1 MKRAAQSL
9 NATVLTGGG
18 GWLRQRRDDGAML
31 REIRMRR
38 LTTLGRNVW
47 SLARGYWSSEER
59 WSARLLLVGIIGLN
73 LGMVYASVLLNT
85 ARGTMYNG
93 LQARDAAAFCSA
105 FGTIVALILAY
116 VAVALLRYYLYLTA
130 LKPDWLFL
138 DEATSAIDEDQE
150 EMRIRRRFCTVPS
163 PARCRARPSSASAIA
178 ARSPPIMTGGS
189 QSSATPDGWSRGSW
203 RCNPAVRIA

>member
-18 GWLRQRRDDGAML
+18 RWLRHRRDDGAIL
-31 REIRMRR
+31 REIGMRR
-38 LTTLGRNVW
+38 LTTLGRDVW

-59 WSARLLLVGIIGLN
+59 WSARLLLVGIIGLK
-73 LGMVYASVLLNT
+73 LGMVYASVLFNT
-85 ARGTMYNG
+85 ARDTMYNG

-105 FGTIVALILAY
+105 FGTIVVLILAY

-150 EMRIRRRFCTVPS
+150 EILYRALTSALPGTTIVSIGHRRSLAVYHDRGV
-163 PARCRARPSSASAIA
+163 AIERRPGRLIEGLLA
-178 ARSPPIMTGGS
+178 A
-189 QSSATPDGWSRGSW
+189 
-203 RCNPAVRIA
+203 